1 MKTAAIAA
9 GLFGLASA
17 HMEMSNP
24 APFRSKFNDFTTD
37 IDYSMTS
44 PLNQAGGDFPCK
56 GYHSLMGTPQGQSV
70 ANYAPG
76 QSYTFTITGG
86 TIHDGG
92 SCQASLSY
100 DQGATWTV
108 IHSYIGNC
116 PISTGDTNY
125 DFTIPNDTP
134 AGEALFGWS
143 WFNKI
148 GNREMYMNC
157 AVVTIGG
164 AAKEARAEI
173 DARDPSDSF
182 SSRPAMFVANVG
194 TGCGTTETK
203 DLEFPNPGPDV
214 TRSTPETDT
223 APPTGSCAEG
233 KKAPTAP
240 EEPKPEPKPEPEKPA
255 PKPTSMSVPPSP
267 STTPIPKPKSSS
279 PAGGQDAPTSASTN
293 TSLPATSPGG
303 VFMTVPAESSTLVTK
318 TKTAEPKPTADDSV
332 EGAMTVGEACDK
344 EGEWNCVGG
353 SQFQRCASGNWS
365 QLQDVYPGTTCTP
378 GQSSALLIA
387 REKSPAK
394 NYRQVLKDS
403 RRAARA
409 AAAQ

>member
-9 GLFGLASA
+9 GLVGLVSA

-24 APFRSKFNDFTTD
+24 PPFRSKFNDFTTD
-37 IDYSMTS
+37 IDYSMTN
-44 PLNQAGGDFPCK
+44 PLNAGGADFPCK
-56 GYHSLMGTPQGQSV
+56 GYQSLMGTPQGQSV
-70 ANYAPG
+70 TTYQPG
-76 QSYTFTITGG
+76 QSYQFTITGG

-116 PISTGDTNY
+116 PIATGDTNY

-143 WFNKI
+143 WFNKV

-164 AAKEARAEI
+164 GAKEARDEVE
-173 DARDPSDSF
+173 ARAPEDPF
-182 SSRPAMFVANVG
+182 ASRPAMFVANVG
-194 TGCGTTETK
+194 NGCGTTETK

-223 APPTGSCAEG
+223 APPTGSCAQG
-233 KKAPTAP
+233 KKAPSAP
-240 EEPKPEPKPEPEKPA
+240 EEPAPEPSK
-255 PKPTSMSVPPSP
+255 SVLVSPSP
-267 STTPIPKPKSSS
+267 STRKPTSEPSK
-279 PAGGQDAPTSASTN
+279 PAGGRDGSSPLPKS
-293 TSLPATSPGG
+293 TSLPSSSPGG

-318 TKTAEPKPTADDSV
+318 TKTAEPKPTADEPKDDDSKPA
-332 EGAMTVGEACDK
+332 EGAIEVGKACDK
-344 EGEWNCVGG
+344 EGEWNCVDG
-353 SQFQRCASGNWS
+353 SQYQRCASGAWS
-365 QLQDVYPGTTCTP
+365 KLQDVYPGTSCTP

-394 NYRQVLKDS
+394 NYREVLKAS

-409 AAAQ
+409 AQ